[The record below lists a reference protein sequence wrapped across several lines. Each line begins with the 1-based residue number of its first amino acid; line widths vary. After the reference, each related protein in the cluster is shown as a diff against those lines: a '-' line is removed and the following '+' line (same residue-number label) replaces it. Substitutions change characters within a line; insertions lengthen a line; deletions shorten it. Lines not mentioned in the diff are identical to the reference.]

1 MLNLVLA
8 QREACFE
15 WRTWDSQAF
24 FACARYRVATLQT
37 SHSYGVFCRVSFG
50 GCSASAS
57 IQVPWLVTNLTMPK
71 AAKKSTKKAAKKPK
85 ATKKAAKKTT
95 KKAKKASPKK

>member
-1 MLNLVLA
+1 MLV
-8 QREACFE
+8 
-15 WRTWDSQAF
+15 
-24 FACARYRVATLQT
+24 
-37 SHSYGVFCRVSFG
+37 G
-50 GCSASAS
+50 GCSACAS

-85 ATKKAAKKTT
+85 ATKNAAKKTT

>member
-8 QREACFE
+8 QCKACFE
-15 WRTWDSQAF
+15 WRTWAMQAF

-37 SHSYGVFCRVSFG
+37 SHSYGAFCRVPFG

-71 AAKKSTKKAAKKPK
+71 AAKKSIKKAAKKPK
-85 ATKKAAKKTT
+85 ATKKA
-95 KKAKKASPKK
+95 KKATKKKASPKK

>member
-1 MLNLVLA
+1 MELA
-8 QREACFE
+8 LSGGHGVREDCCMRAHS
-15 WRTWDSQAF
+15 WVART
-24 FACARYRVATLQT
+24 QT
-37 SHSYGVFCRVSFG
+37 SHSHSVFWCKHFR
-50 GCSASAS
+50 GCSACSS
-57 IQVPWLVTNLTMPK
+57 IQVPWLETNLTMPK

>member
-15 WRTWDSQAF
+15 WRTWDSQAC
-24 FACARYRVATLQT
+24 FACARYRVARLQT

-85 ATKKAAKKTT
+85 ATKKST
-95 KKAKKASPKK
+95 KKKAAKKASPKK